1 LTKIISISNQK
12 GGVGKTTTAI
22 NLATSI
28 ATYGKKVLLI
38 DADPQ
43 ANATSGVGLEAL
55 TDGQSTYELFIS
67 PKSINECIKKT
78 QVENLFAVTSNIN
91 LVAAEI
97 ELINIP
103 SRESVLKN
111 KIKEF
116 IHFTENNNSEK
127 PFDYIIIDCPPS
139 LGLITVNALTA
150 ADSLLIP
157 VQCEYYALEGLSQLL
172 NTIKNVKNVFNPNL
186 NIEGYLLTMFDS
198 RLKLSNQ
205 IEAEL
210 RKFFGEKVF
219 TTKIFRNVKIGEAPS
234 YGKPVII
241 YDPASTGALNYL
253 ELGKE
258 FLERNGHNLN
268 QKENI
273 NAKTNEMNS
282 TVQTTDEN
290 YNNVQNNSGIN
301 INDIKK
307 NG

>member
-1 LTKIISISNQK
+1 MTKIISISNQK

-22 NLATSI
+22 NLSTAI
-28 ATYGKKVLLI
+28 ATKGKKVLLI

-43 ANATSGVGLEAL
+43 ANETSGLGLEAVI
-55 TDGQSTYELFIS
+55 DGHSTYEIFIS
-67 PKSINECIKKT
+67 GRTLRDSIKKT
-78 QVENLFAVTSNIN
+78 QVNNLDIVSSNIN
-91 LVAAEI
+91 LVAAEL
-97 ELINIP
+97 ELVDLP
-103 SRESVLKN
+103 SRESILKN
-111 KIKEF
+111 KILNYLNE
-116 IHFTENNNSEK
+116 ENNPEGY
-127 PFDYIIIDCPPS
+127 DYIFVDCPPS

-205 IEAEL
+205 IESEL

-234 YGKPVII
+234 YGKPII
-241 YDPASTGALNYL
+241 MYDPSSTGSMNYL

-258 FLERNGHNLN
+258 FLTRNGHILETEP
-268 QKENI
+268 QADQNI
-273 NAKTNEMNS
+273 DLKS
-282 TVQTTDEN
+282 
-290 YNNVQNNSGIN
+290 S
-301 INDIKK
+301 
-307 NG
+307 

>member
-1 LTKIISISNQK
+1 MTKIVSISNQK

-22 NLATSI
+22 NLSASI
-28 ATYGKKVLLI
+28 ASNNKRVLLI

-43 ANATSGVGLEAL
+43 ANATSGLGLEARI
-55 TDGQSTYELFIS
+55 DGHSTYEIFIS
-67 PKSINECIKKT
+67 DRTLKDCIKKT
-78 QVENLFAVTSNIN
+78 QVENLDIISSNIN
-91 LVAAEI
+91 LVAAEL
-97 ELINIP
+97 ELVDLP
-103 SRESVLKN
+103 SRESILKK
-111 KIKEF
+111 KIMNYINE
-116 IHFTENNNSEK
+116 ENN
-127 PFDYIIIDCPPS
+127 PDAYDYIFVDCPPS

-205 IEAEL
+205 IESEL

-234 YGKPVII
+234 YGKPII
-241 YDPASTGALNYL
+241 MYDPSSTGSMNYL

-258 FLERNGHNLN
+258 FLTRNGFIF
-268 QKENI
+268 ETEPP
-273 NAKTNEMNS
+273 A
-282 TVQTTDEN
+282 D
-290 YNNVQNNSGIN
+290 QN
-301 INDIKK
+301 NDIKISE
-307 NG
+307 N

>member
-1 LTKIISISNQK
+1 MLLTKIISISNQK

-22 NLATSI
+22 NLSTAI
-28 ATYGKKVLLI
+28 ATKGKKVLLI

-43 ANATSGVGLEAL
+43 ANATSGLGLEAVI
-55 TDGQSTYELFIS
+55 DGHSTYEIFIS
-67 PKSINECIKKT
+67 GRTLRDCIKKT
-78 QVENLFAVTSNIN
+78 QVDNLDIVSSNIN
-91 LVAAEI
+91 LVAAEL
-97 ELINIP
+97 ELVDLP
-103 SRESVLKN
+103 SRESILKN
-111 KIKEF
+111 KILNYLNE
-116 IHFTENNNSEK
+116 ENNPEGY
-127 PFDYIIIDCPPS
+127 DYVFVDCPPS

-205 IEAEL
+205 IESEL

-234 YGKPVII
+234 YGKPII
-241 YDPASTGALNYL
+241 MYDPSSTGSMNYL

-258 FLERNGHNLN
+258 FLTRNGHIPETEPQADQNSDL
-268 QKENI
+268 KISEN
-273 NAKTNEMNS
+273 
-282 TVQTTDEN
+282 
-290 YNNVQNNSGIN
+290 
-301 INDIKK
+301 
-307 NG
+307 